1 MTSIAAR
8 SGHCIR
14 RPEGRAATD
23 PGDRHPDVSQA
34 ACAPLAG
41 LLRDRTWPDM
51 AAGHQQSAQPTVRKR
66 WSPPQKPALPG
77 GTARPRGPGHG
88 TSLGGTIVS
97 GASPEDSTQMRTFGW

>member
-23 PGDRHPDVSQA
+23 PGAATLTRPSQA

-51 AAGHQQSAQPTVRKR
+51 AAGHQQ
-66 WSPPQKPALPG
+66 PA
-77 GTARPRGPGHG
+77 
-88 TSLGGTIVS
+88 
-97 GASPEDSTQMRTFGW
+97 